1 MLANDFSTSTHAV
14 AEGMARRH
22 CTAACSPLLATMAR
36 VRPRQSFYI
45 LLRTHSKHKER
56 RLGHVELELGGG
68 NGGHGSGCGPRVLT
82 LAQTTT
88 KLGRGCSKGHSGVVA
103 AMDWS
108 EVRWLFAAT
117 AAARLVVPGGKEQL
131 EGEQASEWEREAADA
146 ALGFASP
153 TRTHGR
159 RGTRSLGGGQTQFRF
174 KNLIRS

>member
-1 MLANDFSTSTHAV
+1 
-14 AEGMARRH
+14 
-22 CTAACSPLLATMAR
+22 MAR
-36 VRPRQSFYI
+36 VRPRRSFYV
-45 LLRTHSKHKER
+45 LLRSHSKHKEEER
-56 RLGHVELELGGG
+56 RPDHVELELGGG

-108 EVRWLFAAT
+108 EVRWLFAAA
-117 AAARLVVPGGKEQL
+117 AAARLVVPCGKEQL